1 MSAPSNKKM
10 IGQPIDALATPALVV
25 DRDALDFNLALL
37 ADYFSDRTCRI
48 RPHFKSHKCVE
59 LVRQQLAAGSCSG
72 ITCAKLSEAEQLVDG
87 GMDDVLIAN
96 QVVGRDKAR
105 RLAELNRKTLVRCAV
120 DSREQVET
128 LGAAGRDLNVSVP
141 VLVEV
146 DVGMRRCGVLPGDPT
161 LTLARQIADTD
172 GVRFD
177 GLQGF
182 EGHLVYVTDQKGR
195 EAHNR
200 ESLAP
205 LVETRRTLE
214 AEGLSP
220 CLVSSGG
227 TGTYDLTGNIEGID
241 EVQCGTY
248 ALMDALYNEVRPEFK
263 IARWVL
269 ATIISAHDDFV
280 VTDVGLK
287 GVGCDMGFPVVEG
300 HPEATPRYCAEE
312 HIPIDGMIGRV
323 GEKLKLVPRHGC
335 TTHHLYRKMW
345 IAKDGVVEDVWA
357 IEGAGCLE

>member
-1 MSAPSNKKM
+1 
-10 IGQPIDALATPALVV
+10 
-25 DRDALDFNLALL
+25 
-37 ADYFSDRTCRI
+37 
-48 RPHFKSHKCVE
+48 
-59 LVRQQLAAGSCSG
+59 
-72 ITCAKLSEAEQLVDG
+72 
-87 GMDDVLIAN
+87 
-96 QVVGRDKAR
+96 VVGSDKAR

-120 DSREQVET
+120 NSPEEVEMLST
-128 LGAAGRDLNVSVP
+128 AGREKGVDIP
-141 VLVEV
+141 VLIEV
-146 DVGMRRCGVLPGDPT
+146 DVGMRRCGVPAGEPALQ
-161 LTLARQIADTD
+161 LARTISDTE
-172 GVRFD
+172 GIRFD

-182 EGHLVYVTDQKGR
+182 EGHLVYFTDRKDR
-195 EAHNR
+195 ETQNR

-205 LVETRRTLE
+205 LVETRRALE
-214 AEGLSP
+214 AEGFSP

-248 ALMDALYNEVRPEFK
+248 ALMDALYNGVRPEFK

-269 ATIISAHDDFV
+269 ATIVSAHDDFV
-280 VTDVGLK
+280 VADVGLK
-287 GVGCDMGFPVVEG
+287 GIGSDMGFPVVEG

-312 HIPIDGMIGRV
+312 HIPIDGMTGRV

-357 IEGAGCLE
+357 IEGAACLE